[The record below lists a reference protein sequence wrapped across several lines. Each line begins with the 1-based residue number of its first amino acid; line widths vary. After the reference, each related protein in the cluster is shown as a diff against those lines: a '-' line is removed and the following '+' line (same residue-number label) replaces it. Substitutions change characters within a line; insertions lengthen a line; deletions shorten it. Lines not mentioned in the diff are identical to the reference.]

1 VKRRIQEFLSEWSVA
16 HDQLDDTPS
25 VYLAARE
32 RAEAMGYEISGPMHE
47 IYFPAAGSAFAVT
60 EIQFPIRRA
69 TVAGLAA
76 RHN

>member
-1 VKRRIQEFLSEWSVA
+1 MA

-32 RAEAMGYEISGPMHE
+32 RAEAMGYEVCGPMQE
-47 IYFPAAGSAFAVT
+47 IYFPAAGSGFAVT

-69 TVAGLAA
+69 TLADVGA